1 LFSLQHAA
9 REIAW
14 KGIRSPGRGV
24 VGAYLKLSV
33 CCREDILMGLSVSD
47 RAASPLRVFGAMLRS
62 YRVKAGMSLEQLGA
76 RVYLSDD
83 MVGKIENGQ
92 RVPTEQFAAAC
103 DAVSELHTGG
113 ALAELREL
121 LKDYLKQRAYPGWF
135 IRWPEKEAQAT
146 VLRSFEL
153 VLIPGLLQTPGYAR
167 ALLDNRIGS
176 GSDDAEEIVAARMER
191 QAILDRANPPELWVA
206 IEEATLRR
214 PVGGPAVMHEQL
226 NHLLRAAQRPNVVLQ
241 VIPVSIAVH
250 VALAGAGFVVADFAD
265 APHVAYQ
272 ETQVGGQVIED
283 HDDIALLL
291 ATWDRLRAEAL
302 PRSASL
308 DLVEEVAKIWT

>member
-1 LFSLQHAA
+1 MSLS
-9 REIAW
+9 I
-14 KGIRSPGRGV
+14 
-24 VGAYLKLSV
+24 
-33 CCREDILMGLSVSD
+33 SD

-103 DAVSELHTGG
+103 DAVPELNTGG
-113 ALAELREL
+113 ALAELRDL

-146 VLRSFEL
+146 ILRSFEL
-153 VLIPGLLQTPGYAR
+153 VVIPGLLQTQAYAR
-167 ALLDNRIGS
+167 ALLDNSIGS
-176 GSDDAEEIVAARMER
+176 NGDVDEIVAARMER
-191 QAILDRANPPELWVA
+191 QAILDQAKPPELWVT
-206 IEEATLRR
+206 IEEAVLRR
-214 PVGGPAVMHEQL
+214 PVGGPAIMYEQL
-226 NHLLRAAQRPNVVLQ
+226 NHLLQAAQRPNVVLQ
-241 VIPVSIAVH
+241 VIPASVAVH
-250 VALAGAGFVVADFAD
+250 PALAGSGFVIADFAD
-265 APHVAYQ
+265 APPVAYQ

-283 HDDIALLL
+283 HDDIATML

-302 PRSASL
+302 PRRASL
-308 DLVEEVAKIWT
+308 DLIEEVASIWT